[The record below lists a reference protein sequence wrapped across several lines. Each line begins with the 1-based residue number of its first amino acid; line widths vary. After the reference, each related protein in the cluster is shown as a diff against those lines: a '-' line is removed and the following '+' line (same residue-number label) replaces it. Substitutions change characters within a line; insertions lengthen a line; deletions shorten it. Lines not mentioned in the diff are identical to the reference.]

1 VSWENELYVVKLKAL
16 SGREYSKKMSLDEI
30 KDYLEITAYNKTYN
44 EYIKPGLLYFKPEL
58 LYPTKD
64 LNALARELGVDEIVP
79 MGLYIRGIYG
89 GEKKKG
95 EEEYAGLIVL
105 EHSVEGATFRFRL
118 YNTKDTLIVP
128 VNYLKKYGV
137 KVYRMIYRGEIN
149 PFRINRY
156 LNIILSEQGEAML
169 KKFLGE
175 ALELNARNISAET
188 LNKVRKLIAEL
199 RQPPA
204 VKPLGRDKYYVVYR
218 CSRAFTASV
227 YIPDEDSII
236 ESHMSYAKTRSEGM
250 AYYYVAILNYLA
262 YIVLRSNRTFNR
274 DQLARPLLAIYI
286 AGLSWNNVDERAR
299 NRIIEL
305 SRRLHEKAPN
315 KEYSNQRI
323 ALQEVAELP
332 EFKELVE
339 ILDAKVDKAKLNDAL
354 SLMSGVGIETNEG
367 NTK

>member
-30 KDYLEITAYNKTYN
+30 KDYLEITAYNRTYN
-44 EYIKPGLLYFKPEL
+44 EYIKPGLLYFTE
-58 LYPTKD
+58 D

-175 ALELNARNISAET
+175 ALELNERSISAET
-188 LNKVRKLIAEL
+188 LNKVRKLIGEL
-199 RQPPA
+199 RQPSV
-204 VKPLGRDKYYVVYR
+204 VKPLSRDKYYVVYR
-218 CSRAFTASV
+218 CKRAFTAFVYVPAENSIADSSV
-227 YIPDEDSII
+227 PYVE
-236 ESHMSYAKTRSEGM
+236 TRSEDV
-250 AYYYVAILNYLA
+250 AYYYAAILNYLA
-262 YIVLRSNRTFNR
+262 YTVVRSGRTFNR
-274 DQLARPLLAIYI
+274 TQYARPLLAIYI
-286 AGLSWNNVDERAR
+286 AGLSWNSVDENSRK
-299 NRIIEL
+299 RIVAL
-305 SRRLHEKAPN
+305 SRRLHEKAPA

-323 ALQEVAELP
+323 ALQEIARLP

-354 SLMSGVGIETNEG
+354 SLMSGVGIESNEG
-367 NTK
+367 NAG